1 MSIQKKILKT
11 MSKERLSLDV
21 GDLKGRVE
29 KCRKDPAWHELS
41 FSGKLRSLILER
53 LEQIDPIQPP
63 TQNSDSAQS
72 ESEVLLNEFLDS
84 IELGKFYS
92 DKEISILAFE
102 VGRSV
107 QSLHKIQAC
116 YQKGVVNEK

>member
-29 KCRKDPAWHELS
+29 KCRKDPSWHELS

-63 TQNSDSAQS
+63 SQNSDSAQS
-72 ESEVLLNEFLDS
+72 ESEVLLTEFLDL
-84 IELGKFYS
+84 IEQGKFYS
-92 DKEISILAFE
+92 DKEIAILA
-102 VGRSV
+102 VQINRSLK
-107 QSLHKIQAC
+107 SLHKIQAC

>member
-29 KCRKDPAWHELS
+29 KCRKDPSWHELS

-63 TQNSDSAQS
+63 AQNSDSAQS
-72 ESEVLLNEFLDS
+72 ESEALLNEFLDS
-84 IELGKFYS
+84 IEQGKFYS
-92 DKEISILAFE
+92 DKEISILALE

-107 QSLHKIQAC
+107 KSLQKIQAC
-116 YQKGVVNEK
+116 YLKGVVNEK

>member
-1 MSIQKKILKT
+1 
-11 MSKERLSLDV
+11 MSKERLSVDI
-21 GDLKGRVE
+21 GDFKDRVE
-29 KCRKDPAWHELS
+29 NCRKDPSWHELS

-63 TQNSDSAQS
+63 SQNSDSAQS

-92 DKEISILAFE
+92 DKEISILACE

-107 QSLHKIQAC
+107 QSLRKIQAC
-116 YQKGVVNEK
+116 YQKGALNEK